1 MTNHAPRADVHVK
14 PEDKPADLAAF
25 IGMALRSNIISQD
38 CVNVAM
44 IRHWVEAMGDDN
56 PVHLDRRAAQAT
68 GRSDVVAPAT
78 MVQAW
83 TMVGYRAT
91 VSPDADRPDVAGA
104 RALGE
109 CLAAHGY
116 TAVVATNS
124 EFEFFQ
130 ELNPGDRIQLDEVV
144 EDISSE
150 RMTRLGVGRF
160 VTSLKTYR
168 DQDGRAIA
176 QQRWRTLR
184 DKPTATTDPL
194 ED

>member
-1 MTNHAPRADVHVK
+1 MTSHAPPADVQVK
-14 PEDKPADLAAF
+14 TEHTPADLATF
-25 IGMALRSNIISQD
+25 IGTALRSNIISQD

-44 IRHWVEAMGDDN
+44 IRHWVEAMGDAN

-68 GRSDVVAPAT
+68 GRSDIVAPAT

-83 TMVGYRAT
+83 TMVGYRDT
-91 VSPDADRPDVAGA
+91 VNPDADRPDLAGA
-104 RALGE
+104 RALGQ

-116 TAVVATNS
+116 TAVVATDP

-130 ELNPGDRIQLDEVV
+130 ELSPGDRIRLDEVV

-150 RMTRLGVGRF
+150 RRTRLGVGRF
-160 VTSLKTYR
+160 VTSLTIYR
-168 DQDGRAIA
+168 DQDGNVVA

-184 DKPTATTDPL
+184 YNPAAKNAG
-194 ED
+194 